1 MQHGRLERN
10 YYGVQKGAAVL
21 LAAAVE
27 EATLPV
33 LFDTIVEEAAVL
45 LAAALLDVAL
55 DATLSTQESSVKS
68 HSQPQE
74 VSVQAS
80 SSAHARVVE
89 LSCE

>member
-45 LAAALLDVAL
+45 LAAALLDVA
-55 DATLSTQESSVKS
+55 
-68 HSQPQE
+68 
-74 VSVQAS
+74 
-80 SSAHARVVE
+80 
-89 LSCE
+89 